1 MTLNSSDLDAL
12 VESRARQLLAEKESG
27 SSLPTALPLSFAP
40 TSAGQDE
47 VDSKHIETLDLLGIV
62 SPPGLDQNHAPVS
75 YGNVDQ
81 NHAPGKSAE
90 C

>member
-1 MTLNSSDLDAL
+1 MTVSESDLDAL
-12 VESRARQLLAEKESG
+12 VEFRAQQLLAEKESG
-27 SSLPTALPLSFAP
+27 SSLPTASPSLAP

-47 VDSKHIETLDLLGIV
+47 VDSKHIETLDQLGIV

-75 YGNVDQ
+75 SGNVDQ
-81 NHAPGKSAE
+81 NHAPGKIAE